1 MGVLAAAAVLAP
13 ACGGEDGSSG
23 SRRAEASLFSPRRSP
38 VAQQHANAGRPS
50 EQTYRGTLTIDVAY
64 YGYDCQLRDLDLH
77 EYGRRTY
84 EMPVQ
89 VIRNAPAVAE
99 DVEESSPFNL
109 VVSGDPGNEAGITI
123 VSATVAPDARDG
135 KPILFEYWRI
145 TADGSDLEGEL
156 VQSWRRAGLAANV
169 FPTDR
174 LIVPCRPDLGILP
187 RTIQTIDEGA
197 RLTGTIDDE
206 HAELTVE
213 GQTFDHERR
222 FTARVTATR
231 S

>member
-1 MGVLAAAAVLAP
+1 MLAAAAVLAP
-13 ACGGEDGSSG
+13 ACAGDDESSG
-23 SRRAEASLFSPRRSP
+23 SRRAEASFFPRRSP
-38 VAQQHANAGRPS
+38 VAQQHAKAARSS
-50 EQTYRGTLTIDVAY
+50 EEVYRGTMSIDVVY
-64 YGYDCQLRDLDLH
+64 LGYDCQLRDLDLH
-77 EYGRRTY
+77 EYGTRTY

-89 VIRNAPAVAE
+89 VVRNDPAAAE
-99 DVEESSPFNL
+99 EVRESSPFNL
-109 VVSGDPGNEAGITI
+109 VVSTDPGNEAGITL

-145 TADGSDLEGEL
+145 SGDGSSLDGEL

-197 RLTGTIDDE
+197 RLTGSIDDE
-206 HAELTVE
+206 QAELTVE

-222 FTARVTATR
+222 FTARITATR